1 MLAGSSA
8 SKGTAMNIK
17 IRTNLVSGI
26 LFLIFSIVLLIIIPK
41 EIQQTYQQNQY
52 ISAKAIPQLIGIF
65 MLIVSIYLIVQS
77 IVLKKE
83 TIKELELKPEL
94 MGLVYILI
102 LAIYVALIGVL
113 GFLVSSLL
121 LSVVTML
128 WQKVRS
134 WKQWA
139 VSIAMAFIVYFAFT
153 EGLGI
158 TFPTFL
164 G

>member
-1 MLAGSSA
+1 MVPACFWFFVSS
-8 SKGTAMNIK
+8 SVGV
-17 IRTNLVSGI
+17 LVPS
-26 LFLIFSIVLLIIIPK
+26 P
-41 EIQQTYQQNQY
+41 T
-52 ISAKAIPQLIGIF
+52 
-65 MLIVSIYLIVQS
+65 
-77 IVLKKE
+77 
-83 TIKELELKPEL
+83 
-94 MGLVYILI
+94 LVYILI

-113 GFLVSSLL
+113 GFLISSLL
-121 LSVVTML
+121 LSAVTML

>member
-65 MLIVSIYLIVQS
+65 MLAVSVYLIIQS

-94 MGLVYILI
+94 IGLV
-102 LAIYVALIGVL
+102 L
-113 GFLVSSLL
+113 G
-121 LSVVTML
+121 
-128 WQKVRS
+128 
-134 WKQWA
+134 
-139 VSIAMAFIVYFAFT
+139 
-153 EGLGI
+153 
-158 TFPTFL
+158 PTPNNQP
-164 G
+164 

>member
-65 MLIVSIYLIVQS
+65 MLAVSVYLIIQS
-77 IVLKKE
+77 IVLLAMKIL
-83 TIKELELKPEL
+83 TIVQMISPNR
-94 MGLVYILI
+94 
-102 LAIYVALIGVL
+102 AITISEPKRERS
-113 GFLVSSLL
+113 FLV
-121 LSVVTML
+121 
-128 WQKVRS
+128 K
-134 WKQWA
+134 
-139 VSIAMAFIVYFAFT
+139 Y
-153 EGLGI
+153 
-158 TFPTFL
+158 P
-164 G
+164 